1 MKQLPLVQP
10 TPEQIPLLSGTRFGY
25 EVIRGAAGSGK
36 TSTAILRLKSLAF
49 TFEERRK
56 REGSKN
62 PVRILVLTFNKTLRG
77 YVNQLVEAQT
87 STFENTVVDIET
99 YAKWALEALDRP
111 AMVDQ
116 SDAEIKIKELSADI
130 APLARAFVAR
140 EVEYLLGRFPVE
152 SLEQYLTT
160 ERTGRGAVPR
170 VDRNLRLRILND
182 VVEPYQKWLL
192 SKQLWDWNDLAIA
205 MARAKGVPKY
215 DVIIVDETQDFSAN
229 QLRSLHGHL
238 ATPFAVTFVIDSV
251 QRLYARGFSWTEAG
265 LPQNTQY
272 HSLRDNHRNTTE
284 IAAFAAGVLADMPA
298 DTDGNLPD
306 FKNTKRS
313 GSKPVV
319 LRGLYGK
326 QLDWAIE
333 FIRHSV
339 DLKTESVAF
348 LSPTG
353 WSIFAKRRLD
363 AANLPYVDITKQ
375 RDWPDGD
382 ENVAFSTFH
391 SAKGL
396 EFDHVFII
404 GLSNENTAHGD
415 DTVDDRLTTLRRSLA
430 VAIGRA
436 RNSLHRL

>member
-1 MKQLPLVQP
+1 MAAQARLAGRQVQ
-10 TPEQIPLLSGTRFGY
+10 SCSF
-25 EVIRGAAGSGK
+25 ASGK
-36 TSTAILRLKSLAF
+36 ASCASCKVSSLGKLQIFPRHPPPLQA
-49 TFEERRK
+49 RGNSIQ
-56 REGSKN
+56 RE
-62 PVRILVLTFNKTLRG
+62 
-77 YVNQLVEAQT
+77 
-87 STFENTVVDIET
+87 
-99 YAKWALEALDRP
+99 
-111 AMVDQ
+111 
-116 SDAEIKIKELSADI
+116 I
-130 APLARAFVAR
+130 APLAKDFVAR